1 MLTLTKIFR
10 FEMAH
15 AIYGY
20 LGACKNIH
28 GHSYELHVTVTTSEQ
43 VKEFIPA
50 PGFIIDFKEIK
61 QVVFASVIQSLDHK
75 LVLSKDYV
83 NKNPAMQTQEH
94 LVIWKAEPTGENLL
108 FYIKNKTSETF
119 SNQVQR
125 ARLKLYET
133 KDSYAEWAEE
143 SKLQKI

>member
-1 MLTLTKIFR
+1 MLTLTKIFH

-75 LVLSKDYV
+75 LVLSF
-83 NKNPAMQTQEH
+83 T
-94 LVIWKAEPTGENLL
+94 
-108 FYIKNKTSETF
+108 
-119 SNQVQR
+119 
-125 ARLKLYET
+125 
-133 KDSYAEWAEE
+133 
-143 SKLQKI
+143 